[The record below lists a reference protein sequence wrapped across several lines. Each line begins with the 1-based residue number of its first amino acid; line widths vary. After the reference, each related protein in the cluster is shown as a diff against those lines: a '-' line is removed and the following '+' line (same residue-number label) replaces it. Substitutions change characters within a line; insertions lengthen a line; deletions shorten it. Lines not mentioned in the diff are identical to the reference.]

1 MATVFMK
8 WLETTPADYDR
19 GIRLLTLGRDAR
31 VKEHIA
37 ETVRAG
43 ERVLEIGCGTGT
55 LALML
60 ARRGAT
66 VVGVDTSPAMLEV
79 ARERTVAEGLE
90 GKVKLHHLDA
100 SVIADQFP
108 PGTFDLVVST
118 LVFSELPP
126 DEQRYVL
133 RAARRLLAPGGRLAI
148 ADEVVPEG
156 TLAYLT
162 WAAVRL
168 PLALATWLLTR
179 TTTHAL
185 RGFPA
190 RLADAGFTSRVVASY
205 LGSSLQLFIAR
216 PALEE
221 KAPIEWPPV
230 PRLAHRV
237 TLRSLLVDL
246 WAVFFRIIPPYPRVQ
261 PGLYRVGEPDQGAP
275 VLVTGNF
282 DLTVRR
288 VVRELDGRVDC
299 WLLVADSAGIN
310 VWCAAGGGYFT
321 AEKVIAAV
329 KSSGVGRVVDHHALV
344 LPQLAAC
351 GVDGRRVRQG
361 TGWSVHWGPV
371 RARDI
376 PAYLA
381 ASRRK
386 SDAMRWLTF
395 PLSERIEMVLVTLGF
410 YGLFILVSLAI
421 FWRPMF
427 WPVAAAFFGL
437 SLFYAVVLP
446 WLPGH
451 DGLAKSVPLAF
462 IALAG
467 LYAYSAI
474 WGHLPPR
481 RIFNWTV
488 GLVGLA
494 VFTGAELQGM
504 NPLMRGEQANWVW
517 EGVIGAVLL
526 AIYLVG
532 SRLVSW

>member
-1 MATVFMK
+1 MK

-19 GIRLLTLGRDAR
+19 GLSLLTLGRDAR
-31 VKEHIA
+31 VKAHLA
-37 ETVRAG
+37 EMVCQGDT
-43 ERVLEIGCGTGT
+43 VLEIGCGTGT

-79 ARERTVAEGLE
+79 ARERIVTEGLE
-90 GKVKLHHLDA
+90 GQVELRHLDA
-100 SVIADQFP
+100 SAIADHFP
-108 PGTFDLVVST
+108 PGSFDLIAST

-133 RAARRLLAPGGRLAI
+133 RAAHRLLAPGGRLAI
-148 ADEVVPEG
+148 ADEAVPEG
-156 TLAYLT
+156 TLARLA

-168 PLALATWLLTR
+168 PLVIITWLLTR

-185 RGFPA
+185 RGFPTL
-190 RLADAGFTSRVVASY
+190 LAEAGFVPRVAASY
-205 LGSSLQLFIAR
+205 LGGSLQLFVAR
-216 PALEE
+216 PTLEE
-221 KAPIEWPPV
+221 EATIERPPV
-230 PRLAHRV
+230 PRLLHRL

-261 PGLYRVGEPDQGAP
+261 PGLYRVGHPDQEAP
-275 VLVTGNF
+275 LLVTGNF

-288 VVRELDGRVDC
+288 VVRDLDGQVDC

-329 KSSGVGRVVDHHALV
+329 KSSRVEELVHHRTLL

-351 GVDGRRVRQG
+351 GVDGRQVHRQ
-361 TGWSVHWGPV
+361 TGWSVHWGPA
-371 RARDI
+371 RAHDV

-381 ASRRK
+381 AGRKK
-386 SDAMRWLTF
+386 SDAMRWVTF
-395 PLSERIEMVLVTLGF
+395 PLRKRLEMVLVTLGF
-410 YGLFILVSLAI
+410 YGLLILVPLAI

-427 WPVAAAFFGL
+427 WAVAAALFGL

-446 WLPGH
+446 WLPGR
-451 DGLAKSVPLAF
+451 DGLAKAVPLAF

-467 LYAYSAI
+467 LYAYSAL
-474 WGHLPPR
+474 WDHMPPR
-481 RIFNWTV
+481 RLFNWTV

-494 VFTGAELQGM
+494 VFTAAELQGM
-504 NPLMRGEQANWVW
+504 SPLMRGEQSNWVW

-526 AIYLVG
+526 VVYLVG
-532 SRLVSW
+532 GRLVNW